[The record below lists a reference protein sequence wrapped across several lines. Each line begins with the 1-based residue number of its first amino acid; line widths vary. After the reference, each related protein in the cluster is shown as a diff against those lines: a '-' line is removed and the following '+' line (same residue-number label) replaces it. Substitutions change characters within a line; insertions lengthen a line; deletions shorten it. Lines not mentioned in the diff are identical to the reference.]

1 MNDNW
6 INEGS
11 GWIVELIESQYINI
25 LIYISLWGS
34 SHIKLPVELK
44 RPRKGLINIKNND
57 QKCFLWCHVRHT
69 NPVEIDRERITREDK
84 KLVNDLNYDGTE
96 FPVRE
101 KDFRKIEKK
110 NNIWIKPS
118 CRNPER
124 REKINL
130 SFIFTILCGPLKGF
144 IKALKTFI
152 KPFEPPQINVKIK
165 S

>member
-1 MNDNW
+1 MF
-6 INEGS
+6 
-11 GWIVELIESQYINI
+11 
-25 LIYISLWGS
+25 SL
-34 SHIKLPVELK
+34 V
-44 RPRKGLINIKNND
+44 
-57 QKCFLWCHVRHT
+57 HVRHT
-69 NPVEIDRERITREDK
+69 NPVKIHLERITREDK

-101 KDFRKIEKK
+101 KDFRKIGKK

-118 CRNPER
+118 CPNPER